1 MFSLAV
7 LPPAKTKTEK
17 MLKKRKS
24 KLTDLFP
31 EREAIRIIPIKNQ
44 TLNKQ
49 PETAKK
55 DQQKKYRYE

>member
-1 MFSLAV
+1 
-7 LPPAKTKTEK
+7 

-31 EREAIRIIPIKNQ
+31 EREAIRIIQIKNQ
-44 TLNKQ
+44 ALNKQ

-55 DQQKKYRYE
+55 NQQKKYRYE